1 MPAPEEPRKDE
12 GASLQ
17 QIQEPVLAVEPT
29 INDDEE
35 IRNGQDAQILIEGV
49 PLRKKQ
55 EPLVDVLEAELNANY
70 G

>member
-12 GASLQ
+12 GAPLQ
-17 QIQEPVLAVEPT
+17 QIQEPVIAVELT

-35 IRNGQDAQILIEGV
+35 IRNGQDGQILIEGV
-49 PLRKKQ
+49 PLRRNQ
-55 EPLVDVLEAELNANY
+55 EPLIDVLEAELNANY